1 MTPISDNRSRLAPW
15 LSVWFKPGDT
25 IEQALVR
32 NPNSSPLLLAGFGMT
47 GAGVGA
53 IAAAGLAA
61 VLFDWRVL
69 AATVVVGPVIGV
81 LLLYVNAFFVA
92 LLGMTFGGEASLP
105 QVRAA
110 LAWSLVPNAVGLA
123 LCLAVLAGL
132 TFSGAHSAQWIS
144 DAVDVGARAIILPL
158 GLWAVV
164 AAVLMLR
171 RVQGF
176 GVLRAGAS
184 LIGGLMVSGVVVAL
198 PITRTFVFQPFNTPS
213 GSMMPTLLVGDYFF
227 VSKYPYGYSRYSLPF
242 SPPLFAGRIFPSEP
256 ARGDVV
262 VFRLPSD
269 DSVDYIKRIIGLPGD
284 RIQMIDGMIHING
297 KPVERERVDFVDPED
312 GSKIRRWREIL
323 PNGVGYYAL
332 DLMDNGFLDNTQV
345 YNVPAGHYFVL
356 GDNLDNSTDS
366 RILSVVGY
374 VPFENLIGRAEVVY
388 FSIDRG
394 ANNAPAIRYEGIGTR
409 IR

>member
-1 MTPISDNRSRLAPW
+1 MTPISDTPW
-15 LSVWFKPGDT
+15 FSVWFKPGDT
-25 IEQALVR
+25 IERALAK
-32 NPNSSPLLLAGFGMT
+32 NPNGSPLLLAGFGMT
-47 GAGVGA
+47 GACVGA

-92 LLGMTFGGEASLP
+92 LLGMMFGGEASLP

-132 TFSGAHSAQWIS
+132 TFSGVHSAPWIS

-171 RVQGF
+171 RVQRF

-184 LIGGLMVSGVVVAL
+184 LIGGLIVSGVVVAL
-198 PITRTFVFQPFNTPS
+198 PITRTFLLQPFNTPS

-227 VSKYPYGYSRYSLPF
+227 VSKYYYGYSRYSLPF
-242 SPPLFAGRIFPSEP
+242 SPPLFSGRIFASEP
-256 ARGDVV
+256 QRGDVV
-262 VFRLPSD
+262 VFHLPKD
-269 DSVDYIKRIIGLPGD
+269 DAVVYIKRVVGLPGD
-284 RIQMIDGMIHING
+284 RVQMINGMILING
-297 KPVERERVDFVDPED
+297 KAIDRERVEDFVDPED
-312 GSKIRRWREIL
+312 GSRIRRWREIL
-323 PNGVGYYAL
+323 PNGVSYYAL

-345 YNVPAGHYFVL
+345 FDVPAGHYFVL

-366 RILSVVGY
+366 RVLSQVGY
-374 VPFENLIGRAEVVY
+374 VPFENLVGRAEIVF
-388 FSIDRG
+388 FSIG
-394 ANNAPAIRYEGIGTR
+394 GTSGNNPPAIRYERAGMR

>member
-1 MTPISDNRSRLAPW
+1 
-15 LSVWFKPGDT
+15 
-25 IEQALVR
+25 
-32 NPNSSPLLLAGFGMT
+32 
-47 GAGVGA
+47 
-53 IAAAGLAA
+53 
-61 VLFDWRVL
+61 
-69 AATVVVGPVIGV
+69 
-81 LLLYVNAFFVA
+81 
-92 LLGMTFGGEASLP
+92 
-105 QVRAA
+105 
-110 LAWSLVPNAVGLA
+110 
-123 LCLAVLAGL
+123 
-132 TFSGAHSAQWIS
+132 
-144 DAVDVGARAIILPL
+144 LPL

-198 PITRTFVFQPFNTPS
+198 PITRTFLFQPFNTPS

-366 RILSVVGY
+366 RVLSQVGY
-374 VPFENLIGRAEVVY
+374 VPFENLVGRAEVVY

-394 ANNAPAIRYEGIGTR
+394 GNNAPAIRYERIGTR